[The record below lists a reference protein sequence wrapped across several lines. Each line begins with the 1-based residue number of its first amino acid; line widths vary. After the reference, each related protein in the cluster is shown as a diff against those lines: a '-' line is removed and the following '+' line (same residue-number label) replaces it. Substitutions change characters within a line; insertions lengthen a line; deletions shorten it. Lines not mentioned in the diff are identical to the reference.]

1 MADGQ
6 AAQQVREITGQA
18 GETAEQAELR
28 ATVARI
34 AGKFGGSYYAA
45 RAQAHESCDELWQ
58 ALAEA
63 GFVGV
68 NIPAEYGGG
77 GGGITELA
85 IVCEQT
91 AAQGCPL
98 LLLLVSSAISGE
110 VLARY
115 GTPEQKSTWL
125 PGIADGTG
133 KVVFAIT
140 EPDAGSNTHRLTTTA
155 RLDGDEWVLTGT
167 KYYISGVD
175 EAAAILVVARIAN
188 TGEASTGE
196 ASTGEVSTGGA
207 STERF
212 GLFLLPVDAPGLSAS
227 PLPVDAMLP
236 ERQFTLHFD
245 DIRLRPDALVGGD
258 ARAGENSAG
267 ENSAGKH
274 IDGLAQVFHGLNP
287 ERITAAALC
296 VGVARYALGRAAD
309 YARTRTV
316 WDVPIGGHQGVAH
329 PLARAKIETELAAL
343 MTSKAAWQHD
353 HGLAAGEAANMAKYA
368 AAEAAIAAVDQA
380 IQTHGGN
387 GLSTEYGLVPLW
399 GIARLL
405 RIAPVNREMVLNYVA
420 QHTLHLPRS
429 Y

>member
-1 MADGQ
+1 MPDGQ
-6 AAQQVREITGQA
+6 SAEQAAETA
-18 GETAEQAELR
+18 GLAAETAEQAELR

-45 RAQAHESCDELWQ
+45 RAQAHQSCDELWQ

-68 NIPAEYGGG
+68 NIPVEYGGG

-140 EPDAGSNTHRLTTTA
+140 EPDAGSNTHRLSTTA
-155 RLDGDEWVLTGT
+155 RRDGDEWVLTGT

-175 EAAAILVVARIAN
+175 EAAAILVVARIADAQ
-188 TGEASTGE
+188 GADAQEAD
-196 ASTGEVSTGGA
+196 AQGA
-207 STERF
+207 GSRRF
-212 GLFLLPVDAPGLSAS
+212 GLFLLPAGAPGLSAS
-227 PLPVDAMLP
+227 PLSVDAMLP

-245 DIRLRPDALVGGD
+245 DIRLRSDALVGGD
-258 ARAGENSAG
+258 E
-267 ENSAGKH
+267 
-274 IDGLAQVFHGLNP
+274 DGLAQVFHGLNP

-296 VGVARYALGRAAD
+296 VGVARYALNRAAD

-343 MTSKAAWQHD
+343 MTSKAAWCHD
-353 HGLAAGEAANMAKYA
+353 HGQPAGEAANMAKYA

-420 QHTLHLPRS
+420 QHSLRLPRS